1 MSTATAP
8 FSVADLL
15 HQLGDIPPKRVRMSP
30 LPGTAT
36 ETDLR
41 HNTGTPC
48 ELIDGTLVE
57 KAMGNR
63 ESLFAAE
70 LVALIRQFV
79 RATDSGVIL
88 GADGY
93 IRISDEKVRAP
104 DLTYIP
110 WSAFPNEEL
119 PEEAYWSVGPGLVIE
134 VLSPGN
140 TDAEIDRKLREL
152 FSVGCQ
158 LAWVIDPDTKTAR
171 VYTSA
176 KKFKRLTEADTLDG
190 AKVLPGFKLKLKDLF
205 AVATRKK

>member
-15 HQLGDIPPKRVRMSP
+15 HALGDIPPERVRMSP

-36 ETDLR
+36 ETDLL
-41 HNTGTPC
+41 HTPGATC

-79 RATDSGVIL
+79 RATDSGVVL
-88 GADGY
+88 GSDGY
-93 IRISDEKVRAP
+93 IRISDEQVRAP

-110 WSAFPNEEL
+110 WAAFPDEEL
-119 PEEAYWSVGPGLVIE
+119 PEEAYWSAGPGLIIE

-140 TDAEIDRKLREL
+140 TDAEIDRKLRE
-152 FSVGCQ
+152 FFAAKCQ
-158 LAWVIDPDTKTAR
+158 LAWVIDPATKTAK

-176 KKFKRLTEADTLDG
+176 TAFSELTEAGTLDG
-190 AKVLPGFKLKLKDLF
+190 GTVLPGFALALKDLF
-205 AVATRKK
+205 AAPERP